1 MQEDIKIITPV
12 KKLLKGTKE
21 VGLGDLE
28 ISIPHKLQDGMKT
41 LIDGFNA
48 MVENLKK
55 HQQDLADMSKKTA
68 WAEMAASSQTHPDEG
83 DLEDT
88 KSFAK
93 WVMTLSAQD

>member
-1 MQEDIKIITPV
+1 MQEGIKIITPV

-68 WAEMAASSQTHPDEG
+68 
-83 DLEDT
+83 
-88 KSFAK
+88 
-93 WVMTLSAQD
+93 